1 MSIAPS
7 ASNEPPPPAASTA
20 AATPTA
26 AATSATPVATSAAS
40 VAASAASVAAAGV
53 VAAVAVAAV
62 SDKLYVGPGCPDVFL
77 VEDIERRQGNVGNF
91 LLTKSDFLALSGV
104 PGRHVGW
111 LSCGYRRCAARQR
124 QGQPGGPQQGHGA
137 GSTLPLR
144 SLLRVRHGG
153 ILPCV

>member
-1 MSIAPS
+1 M
-7 ASNEPPPPAASTA
+7 
-20 AATPTA
+20 
-26 AATSATPVATSAAS
+26 ATSAAP

-53 VAAVAVAAV
+53 AATTTAM

-144 SLLRVRHGG
+144 SLLLVRHGG